1 MRKSTH
7 TAEYGALRAELR
19 TARTDAGLSQRQLAK
34 RLMVPHSWVEK
45 VENGERRIDLVE
57 CGWFLAAC
65 GVDPLP
71 VLRRVMQR
79 LPASSTRR
87 ASKGAR

>member
-7 TAEYGALRAELR
+7 TAEYGALRSELR
-19 TARTDAGLSQRQLAK
+19 VARTAAGLSQRQLAG

-45 VENGERRIDLVE
+45 VENGERRIDLIE

-65 GVDPLP
+65 GVDPLA
-71 VLRRVMQR
+71 VLKRVMHR
-79 LPASSTRR
+79 VPGSRRR
-87 ASKGAR
+87 ASKGRR

>member
-7 TAEYGALRAELR
+7 TAEYGALRSELR
-19 TARTDAGLSQRQLAK
+19 VARTAAGLSQRQLAG

-45 VENGERRIDLVE
+45 VENGERRIDVIE

-65 GVDPLP
+65 GVDSLA
-71 VLRRVMQR
+71 VLKRVMQR
-79 LPASSTRR
+79 VPGSRRR
-87 ASKGAR
+87 ASKGKR